1 MCGTCRTY
9 GESRS
14 IYIVLLGNVKERDH
28 LEDLMSVENN
38 SKINP
43 EEIEWEGLDW
53 ISIAEDRDK
62 WWAVVNTVVNLV
74 FHKMCGIF
82 LTNWEKIILSKRTLL
97 HALSQSFNQS
107 VTIHV
112 AHMIAVK

>member
-9 GESRS
+9 GESRN

-43 EEIEWEGLDW
+43 EEIGWEGLDW

-62 WWAVVNTVVNLV
+62 WWALV
-74 FHKMCGIF
+74 
-82 LTNWEKIILSKRTLL
+82 
-97 HALSQSFNQS
+97 
-107 VTIHV
+107 
-112 AHMIAVK
+112 IAEGSSEHSSEPCFP